1 MPSRMDQ
8 RFSYPTHRDVY
19 RQPTTISTESPCDG
33 DLLFKPASEPP
44 VPMKGRQ
51 TYRMWKAMV
60 QLDASPFT
68 KSRLTTNPK
77 ILHFVPLEEL
87 DVGDFCMEGVDSLV
101 HFLVTFLE
109 AFFPGLEVTL
119 EQCFDISK
127 INPVTRFHKVT
138 KKKQFLV
145 TDIYTRLHQEMSIDR
160 KEYILGL
167 TWTDLYPSE
176 DLNFAL
182 GEALYSH
189 RCAIFSFGRYEPR
202 TFKQDNIDGRL
213 NNDDRVPCMSKSDSN
228 AHESVKSDIVTGH
241 DAGVLTGKDTVT
253 ESALKEIGDCGCAKS
268 VRVADDCDKATHEG
282 TVLKEV
288 HVCVDEEHLEEED
301 SRGKLKR
308 SETER
313 SDSETAVEDRLEI
326 TGHLLWKL
334 MRVSS
339 HELCHLF
346 GLSHCVFFSCA
357 MNESKSAEEALTQ
370 PLFLC
375 PICLRKVQK
384 FLNFD
389 LRSRYRAL
397 LDMCRRVEKSYP
409 HERLAEMVRWY
420 AGVLDFLSE
429 DGGEL

>member
-1 MPSRMDQ
+1 MPSRMVQ
-8 RFSYPTHRDVY
+8 RFSYLHRDVSTS
-19 RQPTTISTESPCDG
+19 TTTSTESPCDG
-33 DLLFKPASEPP
+33 KLLFKPASDPP

-77 ILHFVPLEEL
+77 ILHFVPLEEF
-87 DVGDFCMEGVDSLV
+87 DVGNFCMEGVDSLA

-127 INPVTRFHKVT
+127 INPVSRFHKVT

-145 TDIYTRLHQEMSIDR
+145 TDIYTRLHQEMGIDR

-167 TWTDLYPSE
+167 TWTDLYPSD

-213 NNDDRVPCMSKSDSN
+213 NNDDIDRVPCNMSKSDSN
-228 AHESVKSDIVTGH
+228 AHESVKSNIVSGH
-241 DAGVLTGKDTVT
+241 YGADLLTEKDTLTGSVQ
-253 ESALKEIGDCGCAKS
+253 KEIGNCGCAT
-268 VRVADDCDKATHEG
+268 VRVANDCDKTTHKG
-282 TVLKEV
+282 TVLQE
-288 HVCVDEEHLEEED
+288 VDEGHLVEED
-301 SRGKLKR
+301 RKMLKR
-308 SETER
+308 SETAR
-313 SDSETAVEDRLEI
+313 SDLETVVEDGLEI
-326 TGHLLWKL
+326 TGNLLWKL

-357 MNESKSAEEALTQ
+357 MNESKSADEALTQ

-397 LDMCRRVEKSYP
+397 LDLCRRVERLYP
-409 HERLAEMVRWY
+409 YERLAEMVRWY

-429 DGGEL
+429 DGDKL

>member
-1 MPSRMDQ
+1 MAGCLGNRERVFQQKVNRLVGDLSKLERNQRTLFELSITCDVMPSRMVQ
-8 RFSYPTHRDVY
+8 RFSYLRRDVS
-19 RQPTTISTESPCDG
+19 TTGTTSTESPSDG
-33 DLLFKPASEPP
+33 KLLFKPASDPP

-77 ILHFVPLEEL
+77 ILHFVPLEEF
-87 DVGDFCMEGVDSLV
+87 DVGNFCMEGVDSLA

-127 INPVTRFHKVT
+127 INPVSRFHKVT
-138 KKKQFLV
+138 KKKQLLV
-145 TDIYTRLHQEMSIDR
+145 TDIYTRLHQEMRIDR

-189 RCAIFSFGRYEPR
+189 RCAIFSFGRFEPR
-202 TFKQDNIDGRL
+202 TFKQDSIDGRRK
-213 NNDDRVPCMSKSDSN
+213 NDDR
-228 AHESVKSDIVTGH
+228 
-241 DAGVLTGKDTVT
+241 
-253 ESALKEIGDCGCAKS
+253 
-268 VRVADDCDKATHEG
+268 
-282 TVLKEV
+282 
-288 HVCVDEEHLEEED
+288 
-301 SRGKLKR
+301 
-308 SETER
+308 
-313 SDSETAVEDRLEI
+313 TAVDRLEI
-326 TGHLLWKL
+326 TGNLLWKL

-370 PLFLC
+370 PLSLC

-397 LDMCRRVEKSYP
+397 LDLCRRVERSYP

-429 DGGEL
+429 DGGKL